1 MMSTLSF
8 LAVELLFLGAT
19 HVLGGPPWTMIG
31 MIAFI
36 AQVFIGV
43 RLESVARLLPSLLW
57 LVLFRVSGDRELFFP
72 YTMYLA
78 SHVALGFSQR
88 NIWLASLGGGGIVAA
103 FMTIR
108 VLQNATFRVLAVEL
122 VVAVAILAVALV
134 AHAWSRKQAASDA
147 LIVAG
152 ASLLAYVSLSI

>member
-1 MMSTLSF
+1 
-8 LAVELLFLGAT
+8 
-19 HVLGGPPWTMIG
+19 
-31 MIAFI
+31 
-36 AQVFIGV
+36 
-43 RLESVARLLPSLLW
+43 
-57 LVLFRVSGDRELFFP
+57 VLFRVSGDRELFFP
-72 YTMYLA
+72 FAMYLA

>member
-8 LAVELLFLGAT
+8 LAVEVLFLGMT

-43 RLESVARLLPSLLW
+43 RLEAVARLLPSLLW

-72 YTMYLA
+72 FAMYLA